1 MLARLPDDAAHAL
14 ARMRINFP
22 GGRAFIPSNPAAH
35 GRCSRLRRGRT
46 SGQMF
51 TTSRIRRPGYRPG
64 SVTDLLKGRAVREKA
79 ILAAKPGRQKCQT
92 RQAAGQQSGRVHI
105 LNAA

>member
-22 GGRAFIPSNPAAH
+22 GERAFIPSNPAAH

-79 ILAAKPGRQKCQT
+79 ILAAKPAGKSARPGRPPGSS
-92 RQAAGQQSGRVHI
+92 QAAFTF
-105 LNAA
+105 